1 MAKAQTVRS
10 RARSSQ
16 RNVGADEAPVD
27 PALPQKKRA
36 RHRLI
41 GAIVLCVL
49 AAIIV
54 PLLLEPEPTRPLAD
68 LSVVIPPKTTNLPSR
83 GPEPR
88 SDAKPDAARRDSK
101 TPQAVAGDKSAEMLK
116 SEAPRSE
123 MPRSEMPR
131 SAESRAADVASLES
145 APTAS
150 AAPGAQAD
158 TDRTKSSV
166 TAEISAGA
174 SGSSTG
180 SAIVAP
186 SPAVPAA
193 KATAASSVAAIPS
206 TDNGKQPAA
215 KPAGKYLI
223 QVGAFSTEA
232 AATSALERIQSAGL
246 RGFTEKIKTDRGE
259 RIRVR
264 AGPFSSRDAADQ
276 AREKLKASGLEAAL
290 IAPS

>member
-1 MAKAQTVRS
+1 MAKAQSVRS
-10 RARSSQ
+10 RTRSSQ
-16 RNVGADEAPVD
+16 RNIGADEAPVD

-54 PLLLEPEPTRPLAD
+54 PMLLEPEPTRPLAD

-83 GPEPR
+83 GPEPGP
-88 SDAKPDAARRDSK
+88 DAKPDATRRDLKAPHAIS
-101 TPQAVAGDKSAEMLK
+101 GDKSAEMAK
-116 SEAPRSE
+116 SE
-123 MPRSEMPR
+123 MPKPV
-131 SAESRAADVASLES
+131 ESRAAEVASLES
-145 APTAS
+145 AP
-150 AAPGAQAD
+150 AANAAQGGAQAD
-158 TDRTKSSV
+158 AERTKPAV
-166 TAEISAGA
+166 AADVSAA
-174 SGSSTG
+174 VS
-180 SAIVAP
+180 
-186 SPAVPAA
+186 SPA
-193 KATAASSVAAIPS
+193 
-206 TDNGKQPAA
+206 TDSGKQAVA

-223 QVGAFSTEA
+223 QVGAFSTES

-246 RGFTEKIKTDRGE
+246 RGFTERIKTDRGE

-264 AGPFSSRDAADQ
+264 AGPFPTRDAADQ

>member
-16 RNVGADEAPVD
+16 RTVGADEAPVD

-41 GAIVLCVL
+41 GAIVLCAV

-68 LSVVIPPKTTNLPSR
+68 LSVVIPPKTTNLPAR
-83 GPEPR
+83 GLDQR
-88 SDAKPDAARRDSK
+88 SDASPDAVPRDAK
-101 TPQAVAGDKSAEMLK
+101 APQASATDKSSAEVAKAEL
-116 SEAPRSE
+116 SRPT
-123 MPRSEMPR
+123 
-131 SAESRAADVASLES
+131 ESRATDLASLES
-145 APTAS
+145 APAQNATQG
-150 AAPGAQAD
+150 GAQTDA
-158 TDRTKSSV
+158 DRTRSGTAADVPAAASS
-166 TAEISAGA
+166 
-174 SGSSTG
+174 SSTG
-180 SAIVAP
+180 SSSAPLSSVA
-186 SPAVPAA
+186 PAA
-193 KATAASSVAAIPS
+193 KVTTPSSAAANPV
-206 TDNGKQPAA
+206 TDTGKQTAA

-223 QVGAFSTEA
+223 QVGAFSSES
-232 AATSALERIQSAGL
+232 AATSALERIQGAGL
-246 RGFTEKIKTDRGE
+246 RGFTERIKTDRGE

-264 AGPFSSRDAADQ
+264 AGPFSSRDSAEQ

>member
-49 AAIIV
+49 AAVTV

-68 LSVVIPPKTTNLPSR
+68 LSVVIPPKTTSLPSR
-83 GPEPR
+83 GLEPR
-88 SDAKPDAARRDSK
+88 SDAKPEVARRDSK
-101 TPQAVAGDKSAEMLK
+101 TPQAIAGDKSAEVSK
-116 SEAPRSE
+116 SE
-123 MPRSEMPR
+123 MPKP
-131 SAESRAADVASLES
+131 AESRSADVASLES
-145 APTAS
+145 APAS
-150 AAPGAQAD
+150 NAAPGAQAD

-166 TAEISAGA
+166 AADMPSAA

-180 SAIVAP
+180 SAIVP
-186 SPAVPAA
+186 VSPAVPAT
-193 KATAASSVAAIPS
+193 KATAASSVSANP
-206 TDNGKQPAA
+206 TVDGGKQPGA

-223 QVGAFSTEA
+223 QVGAFSSEA
-232 AATSALERIQSAGL
+232 AATTALERIQAAGL

-264 AGPFSSRDAADQ
+264 AGPFPTRDVADQ